1 VMTDPSVSNAGA
13 VLAHLR
19 WDRLSPEQ
27 RRATMRQMTERA
39 ALSNLRRHREKL
51 ARQLAEVD
59 QRLALAEADEAAARR
74 DGAE

>member
-1 VMTDPSVSNAGA
+1 
-13 VLAHLR
+13 
-19 WDRLSPEQ
+19 
-27 RRATMRQMTERA
+27 MTERA